1 MFLGDIMFKR
11 LICSILIFSLSA
23 PSLCFAEERADCSA
37 AAAAVCDASSGKILY
52 AKNGRKKLGM
62 ASTTKIMT
70 ALCALKYGEA
80 DSVATVSQKAAS
92 VEGSSMYLK
101 PGEKLKL
108 SDLVTGLMLVSGNDA
123 ATAIAEHISGSE
135 GGFVMLMNQTANE
148 IGAKNTCF
156 QNPHGLSLDTHY
168 TTAFDLAKIAA
179 YAMKNPE
186 FEKIVSTKSAVITTL
201 GGEKKYLVN
210 HNKLLRLYD
219 GCIGIKTGFTKAV
232 GRCLVTCARRNGL
245 ILVCVTLNDGNDWQ
259 DHINL
264 YNRAFEEYDAKEYIK
279 KGTVLGNAKIYG
291 GEEKKVRLVAK
302 HGVSVAVKKGEKG
315 DFGISA
321 KEKISLNA
329 PVLSEETEIVFDITE
344 NGKKIGEVI
353 ASPGKDIKKSAKGK
367 KKLKADRKS
376 FFKRLFKK

>member
-1 MFLGDIMFKR
+1 
-11 LICSILIFSLSA
+11 
-23 PSLCFAEERADCSA
+23 
-37 AAAAVCDASSGKILY
+37 
-52 AKNGRKKLGM
+52 
-62 ASTTKIMT
+62 
-70 ALCALKYGEA
+70 
-80 DSVATVSQKAAS
+80 
-92 VEGSSMYLK
+92 
-101 PGEKLKL
+101 
-108 SDLVTGLMLVSGNDA
+108 
-123 ATAIAEHISGSE
+123 
-135 GGFVMLMNQTANE
+135 
-148 IGAKNTCF
+148 
-156 QNPHGLSLDTHY
+156 
-168 TTAFDLAKIAA
+168 
-179 YAMKNPE
+179 MKNPE

-245 ILVCVTLNDGNDWQ
+245 SLVCVTLNDGNDWQ

-264 YNRAFEEYDAKEYIK
+264 YNRAFEEYEAKEYIK

-367 KKLKADRKS
+367 KKPKADRKS